1 MAKTGDIVRF
11 LNSVGG
17 GRVVRVA
24 GPVAYVEDE
33 DGFEVPALLK
43 ECVVVAE
50 AGSPEAQRAAQA
62 SQPAP
67 SQKKGKSSSS
77 HSAAQTPAA
86 TGAAAKPASAPVAGV
101 TVVPEPDLEVEETS
115 YGEKLNVVLA
125 FEPAD
130 GKSLGNT
137 TWDCVLVN
145 DSNYYL
151 SFVFATR
158 GDSQEGW
165 TTRRAGVIEPNIVL
179 SLCEFEGSDF
189 SGLDRLN
196 VQFVA
201 YKADKDFE
209 LKRPVSVIHKVDATK
224 FFKAHCYHE
233 STYFDN
239 PVIDFEIVKDDEPF
253 RSLKVDGRQLETA
266 MRRKIAADRRPV
278 RREVRHSEPKRQG
291 EAIVVDLHI
300 DELVDNTRG
309 MSPAD
314 MLNLQIDEFR
324 RVMDANLNNKGQKII
339 FIHGKGEG
347 VLRQALGKEL
357 NYHYKKHQV
366 EDAPFRDYGSGATMV
381 IIR

>member
-17 GRVVRVA
+17 GRIVRIE
-24 GPVAYVEDE
+24 GPVAHVEDE

-50 AGSPEAQRAAQA
+50 AGSPEAQRAAQKSVA
-62 SQPAP
+62 AP
-67 SQKKGKSSSS
+67 TSGKSSKGGK
-77 HSAAQTPAA
+77 AQ
-86 TGAAAKPASAPVAGV
+86 KPAVAE
-101 TVVPEPDLEVEETS
+101 PEPVVVKPVIVAPEPELEVEETA
-115 YGEKLNVVLA
+115 YGEKLNVVVA

-130 GKSLGNT
+130 GKNLSGT
-137 TWDCVLVN
+137 KWDCVLVN

-158 GDSQEGW
+158 DEESGGW

-179 SLCEFEGSDF
+179 TLCEFEGGDF
-189 SGLDRLN
+189 SRLERLN

-201 YKADKDFE
+201 YKSDKEFE

-224 FFKAHCYHE
+224 FFKAHCYRE

-239 PVIDFEIVKDDEPF
+239 PVIEFEIVKDDEPY
-253 RSLKVDGRQLETA
+253 RQVKVDGKQLEAA
-266 MRRKIAADRRPV
+266 MRRKAAADRRQVV
-278 RREVRHSEPKRQG
+278 RREVKRPEPRRQG

-309 MSPAD
+309 MSAAD

-347 VLRQALGKEL
+347 VLRQALTKEL
-357 NYHYKKHQV
+357 NYRYKKHQV
-366 EDAPFRDYGSGATMV
+366 EDAPFQEYGTGATMV